1 MMHFVERYHQHIYL
15 NSIAIYLNYASNA
28 IFGLLFWI
36 VAARTMQSSDIGL
49 AIAATS
55 AASLIITISKF
66 GLDSGIVRYI
76 PTAEKRNIL
85 YSFVTVIVLMFSL
98 ICATVFLFIIY
109 FTSDDLQFLLG
120 QWISIFYILYIIV
133 SVIYSIQNITL
144 IALRK
149 PYLSFLQNISLIIR
163 VPLLLVFSSLGVL
176 GIFIIYDVTF
186 LLSVI
191 VGKYLLK
198 SIDIHYC
205 NDIKLQEKNDII
217 KYSLGTFTYS
227 ILDILP
233 TSIVPLII
241 ISLAGASESAYFYIA
256 YSIYVPLFMISSS
269 ISMSLFVEGSHE
281 VPIKK
286 NAKKAIVFSLLLLIP
301 AIIVIY
307 LFGDTILLIFNKEF
321 SEQSFTILKILAIS
335 SLFELPIYI
344 YLSINKIIKNVK
356 QINLIKGVSC
366 LLIVS
371 LSLILINIFGVIGVA
386 IAWLISEVFLG
397 ICVTIV
403 LIWKNM
409 I

>member
-1 MMHFVERYHQHIYL
+1 
-15 NSIAIYLNYASNA
+15 
-28 IFGLLFWI
+28 
-36 VAARTMQSSDIGL
+36 MQSSDIGL